1 MGDGRTFY
9 CWKVMTPATLDA
21 VTIGNAMVDV
31 IAKVPEDFLSAHD
44 LTKASM
50 MLVDAERSQYL
61 FERVGKSIM
70 TSGGSVANTAHG
82 LASLG
87 GRAGFIGK
95 IADDDLGRVFTDDL
109 QGAGVSF
116 FPAPK
121 NHGLPTG
128 RCVIVVTPDGQ
139 RTMSTYLGAGAVLH
153 PGDVSKAA
161 VQSAEWVFLEG
172 YLFDKDDAK
181 DAFRV
186 AAQYAHE
193 AGRKVAL
200 TLSDS
205 FCVQRHHAD
214 FRGLVQD
221 EVDLLFANEHEL
233 QVLYDTED
241 FSRAVGALREQ
252 CPLAVVT
259 RSKRGSAVVTP
270 DEFIEVPALPVD
282 PIIDA
287 TGAGDLFAAGFL
299 FGLSRGKTHEQC
311 AEIGT
316 ICAAEVIMHM
326 GPRPQ
331 VALSSLLHDDL
342 R

>member
-1 MGDGRTFY
+1 MKPD
-9 CWKVMTPATLDA
+9 TLHA
-21 VTIGNAMVDV
+21 VTIGNAMVDI
-31 IAKVPEDFLSAHD
+31 IASVDEGFLTEHN

-50 MLVDAERSQYL
+50 MLVDDGRSAYL
-61 FERVGKSIM
+61 RSKVAANVMS
-70 TSGGSVANTAHG
+70 SGGSVANTSHG

-95 IADDDLGRVFTDDL
+95 IADDDLGGVFSNDL
-109 QGAGVSF
+109 HQARVSF
-116 FPAPK
+116 FPASK
-121 NHGLPTG
+121 DHGLPTG

-139 RTMSTYLGAGAVLH
+139 RTMSTYLGAGAVLC
-153 PGDVSKAA
+153 PADINKAA

-172 YLFDKDDAK
+172 YLFDQDDAK
-181 DAFRV
+181 EAFRV

-214 FRGLVQD
+214 FYALVCD
-221 EVDLLFANEHEL
+221 DVDLLFANEHEL
-233 QVLYDTED
+233 AVLFGTDDFAASVQVLRDK
-241 FSRAVGALREQ
+241 

-259 RSKRGSAVVTP
+259 RSKQGSVVITA
-270 DEFIEVPALPVD
+270 DDYIEVPALPVD

-287 TGAGDLFAAGFL
+287 TGAGDMYAAGFL
-299 FGLSRGKTHEQC
+299 YGLTHEKSLEQS

-331 VALSSLLHDDL
+331 VALASLLPDDL

>member
-1 MGDGRTFY
+1 
-9 CWKVMTPATLDA
+9 
-21 VTIGNAMVDV
+21 IGNAMVDV
-31 IAKVPEDFLSAHD
+31 IAAVDERFLVAHD

-50 MLVDAERSQYL
+50 MLVDDERSRYL
-61 FERVGKSIM
+61 MSHIGESFM
-70 TSGGSVANTAHG
+70 ASGGSVANTSHG

-87 GRAGFIGK
+87 ARAGFIGK
-95 IADDDLGRVFTDDL
+95 IADDELGAVFTRDL
-109 QGAGVSF
+109 HEAGVSF

-121 NHGLPTG
+121 DHGLPTG

-139 RTMSTYLGAGAVLH
+139 RTMNTYLGAGAVLH
-153 PGDVSKAA
+153 PSDIDRAA

-181 DAFRV
+181 AAFRV
-186 AAQYAHE
+186 AARYAHE

-205 FCVQRHHAD
+205 FCVQRHHDD
-214 FRGLVQD
+214 FLALVDD

-233 QVLYDTED
+233 TTLYGTED
-241 FSRAVGALREQ
+241 FSEAVGKLRDC

-259 RSKRGSAVVTP
+259 RSKRGSAVVTA
-270 DEFIEVPALPVD
+270 DEFIEVPSLPVD
-282 PIIDA
+282 PIVDA
-287 TGAGDLFAAGFL
+287 TGAGDMYAAGFL
-299 FGLSRGKTHEQC
+299 YGITHGKSLEQS

-331 VALSSLLHDDL
+331 VTLASLLPEDL

>member
-1 MGDGRTFY
+1 M
-9 CWKVMTPATLDA
+9 KPATLHA
-21 VTIGNAMVDV
+21 VTIGNAMVDI
-31 IAKVPEDFLSAHD
+31 IASVDEEFLSKHN

-50 MLVDAERSQYL
+50 MLVDDERSAFLRSQIAPN
-61 FERVGKSIM
+61 VMS
-70 TSGGSVANTAHG
+70 SGGSVANTSHG

-95 IADDDLGRVFTDDL
+95 IADDDLGGVFSNDL
-109 QGAGVSF
+109 HEAGVSF

-121 NHGLPTG
+121 DHGLPTG

-139 RTMSTYLGAGAVLH
+139 RTMNTYLGAGAVLC
-153 PGDVSKAA
+153 PADVSKPA
-161 VQSAEWVFLEG
+161 VQSAEWVLLEG
-172 YLFDKDDAK
+172 YLYDKDDAK
-181 DAFRV
+181 EAFRV

-205 FCVQRHHAD
+205 FCVQRHHGD
-214 FRGLVQD
+214 FHALVCD
-221 EVDLLFANEHEL
+221 DVDLLFANEHEL
-233 QVLYDTED
+233 AVLFGTDDFAASVQVLRDK
-241 FSRAVGALREQ
+241 

-259 RSKRGSAVVTP
+259 RSKQGSVVITA
-270 DEFIEVPALPVD
+270 DDYIEVPALPVD

-287 TGAGDLFAAGFL
+287 TGAGDMYAAGFL
-299 FGLSRGKTHEQC
+299 YGLTHGKSLEQS

-326 GPRPQ
+326 GPRPH
-331 VALSSLLHDDL
+331 VALASLLPDDL

>member
-1 MGDGRTFY
+1 VTA
-9 CWKVMTPATLDA
+9 ATLHA

-31 IAKVPEDFLSAHD
+31 IAAVDERFLVAHD

-50 MLVDAERSQYL
+50 MLVDDERSRYL
-61 FERVGKSIM
+61 MSHIGESFM
-70 TSGGSVANTAHG
+70 ASGGSVANTSHG

-87 GRAGFIGK
+87 ARAGFIGK
-95 IADDDLGRVFTDDL
+95 IADDELGAVFTRDL
-109 QGAGVSF
+109 HEAGVSF

-121 NHGLPTG
+121 DHGLPTG

-139 RTMSTYLGAGAVLH
+139 RTMNTYLGAGAVLH
-153 PGDVSKAA
+153 PSDIDRAA

-181 DAFRV
+181 AAFRV
-186 AAQYAHE
+186 AARYAHE

-205 FCVQRHHAD
+205 FCVQRHHDD
-214 FRGLVQD
+214 FLALVDD

-233 QVLYDTED
+233 TTLYGTED
-241 FSRAVGALREQ
+241 FSEAVGKLRDC

-259 RSKRGSAVVTP
+259 RSKRGSAVVTA
-270 DEFIEVPALPVD
+270 DEFIEVPSLPVD
-282 PIIDA
+282 PIVDA
-287 TGAGDLFAAGFL
+287 TGAGDMYAAGFL
-299 FGLSRGKTHEQC
+299 YGITHGKSLEQS

-331 VALSSLLHDDL
+331 VTLASLLPEDL

>member
-1 MGDGRTFY
+1 M
-9 CWKVMTPATLDA
+9 KPATLHA
-21 VTIGNAMVDV
+21 VTIGNAMVDI
-31 IAKVPEDFLSAHD
+31 IASVDEEFLSKHN

-50 MLVDAERSQYL
+50 MLVDNERSAFLRSQIAPN
-61 FERVGKSIM
+61 VMS
-70 TSGGSVANTAHG
+70 SGGSVANTSHG

-95 IADDDLGRVFTDDL
+95 IADDDLGGVFSNDL
-109 QGAGVSF
+109 REAGVSF

-121 NHGLPTG
+121 DHGLPTG

-139 RTMSTYLGAGAVLH
+139 RTMNTYLGAGAVLC
-153 PGDVSKAA
+153 PADVSKPA
-161 VQSAEWVFLEG
+161 VQSAEWVLLEG
-172 YLFDKDDAK
+172 YLYDKDDAK
-181 DAFRV
+181 EAFRV

-205 FCVQRHHAD
+205 FCVQRHHGD
-214 FRGLVQD
+214 FHALVCD
-221 EVDLLFANEHEL
+221 DVDLLFANEHEL
-233 QVLYDTED
+233 AVLFGTDDFAASVQVLRDK
-241 FSRAVGALREQ
+241 

-259 RSKRGSAVVTP
+259 RSKQGSVVITA
-270 DEFIEVPALPVD
+270 DDYIEVPALPVD

-287 TGAGDLFAAGFL
+287 TGAGDMYAAGFL
-299 FGLSRGKTHEQC
+299 YGLTHGKSLEQS

-326 GPRPQ
+326 GPRPH
-331 VALSSLLHDDL
+331 VALASLLPDDL

>member
-1 MGDGRTFY
+1 
-9 CWKVMTPATLDA
+9 
-21 VTIGNAMVDV
+21 
-31 IAKVPEDFLSAHD
+31 
-44 LTKASM
+44 
-50 MLVDAERSQYL
+50 
-61 FERVGKSIM
+61 
-70 TSGGSVANTAHG
+70 

-95 IADDDLGRVFTDDL
+95 IADDDLGGVFSSDL
-109 QGAGVSF
+109 REAGVSF
-116 FPAPK
+116 FPASK
-121 NHGLPTG
+121 DHGLPTG

-139 RTMSTYLGAGAVLH
+139 RTMSTYLGAGAVLC
-153 PGDVSKAA
+153 PADISRDA

-172 YLFDKDDAK
+172 YLFDQDDAK
-181 DAFRV
+181 EAFRV

-214 FRGLVQD
+214 FHALVCD
-221 EVDLLFANEHEL
+221 DVDLLFANEHEL
-233 QVLYDTED
+233 AVLFGTDDFAASVQVLRDK
-241 FSRAVGALREQ
+241 

-259 RSKRGSAVVTP
+259 RSKQGSVVITA
-270 DEFIEVPALPVD
+270 DDYIEVPALPVD

-287 TGAGDLFAAGFL
+287 TGAGDMYAAGFL
-299 FGLSRGKTHEQC
+299 YGLTHGKSLEQS

-331 VALSSLLHDDL
+331 VALASLLPEDL

>member
-1 MGDGRTFY
+1 V
-9 CWKVMTPATLDA
+9 KPAQLHA
-21 VTIGNAMVDV
+21 VTIGNAMVDI
-31 IAKVPEDFLSAHD
+31 IASVTEDFLLTHN

-50 MLVDAERSQYL
+50 MLVDDDRSRHL
-61 FERVGKSIM
+61 HAHVTPNMMS
-70 TSGGSVANTAHG
+70 SGGSVANTSHG

-87 GRAGFIGK
+87 GRSGFIGK
-95 IADDDLGRVFTDDL
+95 IADDDLGRVFATDL
-109 QGAGVSF
+109 HEAGVSF

-121 NHGLPTG
+121 DHGLPTG

-139 RTMSTYLGAGAVLH
+139 RTMNTFLGAGAVLC
-153 PGDVSKAA
+153 PADISREA

-181 DAFRV
+181 EAFRV

-214 FRGLVQD
+214 FYNLVCE

-233 QVLYDTED
+233 AVLFGTDD
-241 FSRAVGALREQ
+241 FAASVRVLREK

-259 RSKRGSAVVTP
+259 RSKQGSVVVSG
-270 DEFIEVPALPVD
+270 DEYIEVPALPVD
-282 PIIDA
+282 PIVDA
-287 TGAGDLFAAGFL
+287 TGAGDMYAAGFL
-299 FGLSRGKTHEQC
+299 YGLTHGKSLEQC

-331 VALSSLLHDDL
+331 VALAQLLPEDL

>member
-1 MGDGRTFY
+1 M
-9 CWKVMTPATLDA
+9 KPATLHA
-21 VTIGNAMVDV
+21 VTIGNAMVDI
-31 IAKVPEDFLSAHD
+31 IASVDEEFLSKHN

-50 MLVDAERSQYL
+50 MLVDDERSAFLRSQIAPN
-61 FERVGKSIM
+61 VMS
-70 TSGGSVANTAHG
+70 SGGSVANTSHG

-95 IADDDLGRVFTDDL
+95 IADDDLGRVFSNDL
-109 QGAGVSF
+109 HEAGVSF

-121 NHGLPTG
+121 DHGLPTG

-139 RTMSTYLGAGAVLH
+139 RTMNTYLGAGAVLC
-153 PGDVSKAA
+153 PADVSKPA
-161 VQSAEWVFLEG
+161 VQSAEWVLLEG
-172 YLFDKDDAK
+172 YLYDKDDAK
-181 DAFRV
+181 EAFRV

-205 FCVQRHHAD
+205 FCVQRHHGD
-214 FRGLVQD
+214 FHALVCD
-221 EVDLLFANEHEL
+221 DVDLLFANEHEL
-233 QVLYDTED
+233 TVLFGTDDFAASVQVLRDK
-241 FSRAVGALREQ
+241 

-259 RSKRGSAVVTP
+259 RSKQGSVVITA
-270 DEFIEVPALPVD
+270 DDYIEVPALPVD

-287 TGAGDLFAAGFL
+287 TGAGDMYAAGFL
-299 FGLSRGKTHEQC
+299 YGLTHGKSLEQS

-331 VALSSLLHDDL
+331 VALASLLPDDL

>member
-1 MGDGRTFY
+1 M
-9 CWKVMTPATLDA
+9 KPATLHA
-21 VTIGNAMVDV
+21 VTIGNAMVDI
-31 IAKVPEDFLSAHD
+31 IASVSEDFLTEHN

-50 MLVDAERSQYL
+50 MLVDDGRSAFLRSQ
-61 FERVGKSIM
+61 VAPNVMS
-70 TSGGSVANTAHG
+70 SGGSVANTSHG

-95 IADDDLGRVFTDDL
+95 IADDDLGGVFSSDL
-109 QGAGVSF
+109 HEAGVSF

-121 NHGLPTG
+121 DHGLPTG

-139 RTMSTYLGAGAVLH
+139 RTMSTYLGAGAVLC
-153 PGDVSKAA
+153 PADINKAA
-161 VQSAEWVFLEG
+161 VQSAEWVLLEG
-172 YLFDKDDAK
+172 YLYDKDDAK
-181 DAFRV
+181 EAFRV

-205 FCVQRHHAD
+205 FCVQRHHGD
-214 FRGLVQD
+214 FHALVCD
-221 EVDLLFANEHEL
+221 DVDLLFANEHEL
-233 QVLYDTED
+233 AVLFGTDDFAASVQVLRDK
-241 FSRAVGALREQ
+241 

-259 RSKRGSAVVTP
+259 RSKQGSVVITA
-270 DEFIEVPALPVD
+270 DDYIEVPALPVD

-287 TGAGDLFAAGFL
+287 TGAGDMYAAGFL
-299 FGLSRGKTHEQC
+299 YGLTHGKSLEQS

-331 VALSSLLHDDL
+331 VALASLLPHDL
-342 R
+342 S

>member
-1 MGDGRTFY
+1 M
-9 CWKVMTPATLDA
+9 KPATLHA
-21 VTIGNAMVDV
+21 VTIGNAMVDI
-31 IAKVPEDFLSAHD
+31 IASVGEEFLSKHN

-50 MLVDAERSQYL
+50 MLVDNERSAFLRSQIAPN
-61 FERVGKSIM
+61 VMS
-70 TSGGSVANTAHG
+70 SGGSVANTSHG

-95 IADDDLGRVFTDDL
+95 IADDDLGGVFSNDL
-109 QGAGVSF
+109 REAGVSF

-121 NHGLPTG
+121 DHGLPTG

-139 RTMSTYLGAGAVLH
+139 RTMNTYLGAGAVLC
-153 PGDVSKAA
+153 PADVSKPA
-161 VQSAEWVFLEG
+161 VQSAEWVLLEG
-172 YLFDKDDAK
+172 YLYDKDDAK
-181 DAFRV
+181 EAFRV

-205 FCVQRHHAD
+205 FCVQRHHGD
-214 FRGLVQD
+214 FHALVCD
-221 EVDLLFANEHEL
+221 DVDLLFANEHEL
-233 QVLYDTED
+233 AVLFGTDDFAASVQVLRDK
-241 FSRAVGALREQ
+241 

-259 RSKRGSAVVTP
+259 RSKQGSVVITA
-270 DEFIEVPALPVD
+270 DDYIEVPALPVD

-287 TGAGDLFAAGFL
+287 TGAGDMYAAGFL
-299 FGLSRGKTHEQC
+299 YGLTHGKSLEQS

-316 ICAAEVIMHM
+316 ICAAEVVMHM

-331 VALSSLLHDDL
+331 VALALLLPDDL

>member
-1 MGDGRTFY
+1 M
-9 CWKVMTPATLDA
+9 KPATLHA
-21 VTIGNAMVDV
+21 VTIGNAMVDI
-31 IAKVPEDFLSAHD
+31 IASVDEEFLSKHN

-50 MLVDAERSQYL
+50 MLVDNERSAFLRSQIAPN
-61 FERVGKSIM
+61 VMS
-70 TSGGSVANTAHG
+70 SGGSVANTSHG

-95 IADDDLGRVFTDDL
+95 IADDDLGGVFSNDL
-109 QGAGVSF
+109 REAGVSF

-121 NHGLPTG
+121 DHGLPTG

-139 RTMSTYLGAGAVLH
+139 RTMNTYLGAGAVLC
-153 PGDVSKAA
+153 PADVSKPA
-161 VQSAEWVFLEG
+161 VQSAEWVLLEG
-172 YLFDKDDAK
+172 YLYDKDDAK
-181 DAFRV
+181 EAFRV

-205 FCVQRHHAD
+205 FCVQRHHGD
-214 FRGLVQD
+214 FHALVCD
-221 EVDLLFANEHEL
+221 DVDLLFANEHEL
-233 QVLYDTED
+233 TVLFGTDDFAASVQVLRDK
-241 FSRAVGALREQ
+241 

-259 RSKRGSAVVTP
+259 RSKQGSVVITA
-270 DEFIEVPALPVD
+270 DDYIEVPALPVD

-287 TGAGDLFAAGFL
+287 TGAGDMYAAGFL
-299 FGLSRGKTHEQC
+299 YGLTHGKSLEQS

-326 GPRPQ
+326 GPRPH
-331 VALSSLLHDDL
+331 VALASLLPDDL

>member
-1 MGDGRTFY
+1 M
-9 CWKVMTPATLDA
+9 KPATLHA
-21 VTIGNAMVDV
+21 VTIGNAMVDI
-31 IAKVPEDFLSAHD
+31 IASVDEEFLSKHN

-50 MLVDAERSQYL
+50 MLVDNERSAFLRSQIAPN
-61 FERVGKSIM
+61 VMS
-70 TSGGSVANTAHG
+70 SGGSVANTSHG

-95 IADDDLGRVFTDDL
+95 IADDDLGRVFSNDL
-109 QGAGVSF
+109 HEAGVSF

-121 NHGLPTG
+121 DHGLPTG

-139 RTMSTYLGAGAVLH
+139 RTMNTYLGAGAVLC
-153 PGDVSKAA
+153 PADVSKPA
-161 VQSAEWVFLEG
+161 VQSAEWVLLEG
-172 YLFDKDDAK
+172 YLYDKDDAK
-181 DAFRV
+181 EAFRV

-205 FCVQRHHAD
+205 FCVQRHHGD
-214 FRGLVQD
+214 FHALVCD
-221 EVDLLFANEHEL
+221 DVDLLFANEHEL
-233 QVLYDTED
+233 AVLFGTDDFAASVQVL
-241 FSRAVGALREQ
+241 REK

-259 RSKRGSAVVTP
+259 RSKQGSVVITA
-270 DEFIEVPALPVD
+270 DDYIEVPALPVD

-287 TGAGDLFAAGFL
+287 TGAGDMYAAGFL
-299 FGLSRGKTHEQC
+299 YGLTHGKSLEQS

-331 VALSSLLHDDL
+331 VALASLLPEDL

>member
-1 MGDGRTFY
+1 M
-9 CWKVMTPATLDA
+9 KPATLHA
-21 VTIGNAMVDV
+21 VTIGNAMVDI
-31 IAKVPEDFLSAHD
+31 IASVDEEFLSKHN

-50 MLVDAERSQYL
+50 MLVDNERSAFLRSQIAPN
-61 FERVGKSIM
+61 VMS
-70 TSGGSVANTAHG
+70 SGGSVANTSHG

-95 IADDDLGRVFTDDL
+95 IADDDLGGVFSNDL
-109 QGAGVSF
+109 HEAGVSF

-121 NHGLPTG
+121 DHGLPTG

-139 RTMSTYLGAGAVLH
+139 RTMNTYLGAGAVLC
-153 PGDVSKAA
+153 PADVSKPA
-161 VQSAEWVFLEG
+161 VQSAEWVLLEG
-172 YLFDKDDAK
+172 YLYDKDDAK
-181 DAFRV
+181 EAFRV

-205 FCVQRHHAD
+205 FCVQRHHGD
-214 FRGLVQD
+214 FHALVCD
-221 EVDLLFANEHEL
+221 DVDLLFANEHEL
-233 QVLYDTED
+233 AVLFGTDDFAASVQVL
-241 FSRAVGALREQ
+241 REK

-259 RSKRGSAVVTP
+259 RSKQGSVVITA
-270 DEFIEVPALPVD
+270 DDYIEVPALPVD

-287 TGAGDLFAAGFL
+287 TGAGDMYAAGFL
-299 FGLSRGKTHEQC
+299 YGLTHGKSLEQC

-331 VALSSLLHDDL
+331 VALASLLPDDL

>member
-1 MGDGRTFY
+1 M
-9 CWKVMTPATLDA
+9 KPATLHA
-21 VTIGNAMVDV
+21 VTIGNAMVDI
-31 IAKVPEDFLSAHD
+31 IASVDEEFLSKHN

-50 MLVDAERSQYL
+50 MLVDDERSAFLRSQIAPN
-61 FERVGKSIM
+61 VMS
-70 TSGGSVANTAHG
+70 SGGSVANTSHG

-95 IADDDLGRVFTDDL
+95 IADDDLGGVFSNDL
-109 QGAGVSF
+109 HEAGVSF

-121 NHGLPTG
+121 DHGLPTG

-139 RTMSTYLGAGAVLH
+139 RTMNTYLGAGAVLC
-153 PGDVSKAA
+153 PADVSKPA
-161 VQSAEWVFLEG
+161 VQSAEWVLLEG
-172 YLFDKDDAK
+172 YLYDKDDAK
-181 DAFRV
+181 EAFRV

-205 FCVQRHHAD
+205 FCVQRHHGD
-214 FRGLVQD
+214 FHALVCD
-221 EVDLLFANEHEL
+221 DVDLLFANEHEL
-233 QVLYDTED
+233 AVLFGTDDFAASVQVLRDK
-241 FSRAVGALREQ
+241 

-259 RSKRGSAVVTP
+259 RSKQGSVVITA
-270 DEFIEVPALPVD
+270 DDYIEVPALPVD

-287 TGAGDLFAAGFL
+287 TGAGDMYAAGFL
-299 FGLSRGKTHEQC
+299 YGLTHGKSLEQS

-331 VALSSLLHDDL
+331 VALASVLPDDL
-342 R
+342 S

>member
-1 MGDGRTFY
+1 MKPD
-9 CWKVMTPATLDA
+9 TLHV
-21 VTIGNAMVDV
+21 VTIGNAMVDI
-31 IAKVPEDFLSAHD
+31 IALVDEGFLTVHN

-50 MLVDAERSQYL
+50 MLVDDARSAFLRSQ
-61 FERVGKSIM
+61 VAPNVMS
-70 TSGGSVANTAHG
+70 SGGSVANTSHG

-95 IADDDLGRVFTDDL
+95 IADDDLGGVFSSDL
-109 QGAGVSF
+109 HEAGVSF
-116 FPAPK
+116 FPADK
-121 NHGLPTG
+121 DHGLPTG

-139 RTMSTYLGAGAVLH
+139 RTMSTYLGAGAVLC
-153 PGDVSKAA
+153 PADIDKTA
-161 VQSAEWVFLEG
+161 VQSAEWVLLEG
-172 YLFDKDDAK
+172 YLFDQDDAK
-181 DAFRV
+181 EAFRV

-205 FCVQRHHAD
+205 FCVQRHHGD
-214 FRGLVQD
+214 FHALVCD
-221 EVDLLFANEHEL
+221 DVDLLFANEHEL
-233 QVLYDTED
+233 AVLFGTDDFAASVQVLRDK
-241 FSRAVGALREQ
+241 

-259 RSKRGSAVVTP
+259 RSKQGSVVITA
-270 DEFIEVPALPVD
+270 DDYIEVPALPVD

-287 TGAGDLFAAGFL
+287 TGAGDMYAAGFL
-299 FGLSRGKTHEQC
+299 YGLTHGKTLEQS

-326 GPRPQ
+326 GPRPH
-331 VALSSLLHDDL
+331 VALASLLPDDL

>member
-1 MGDGRTFY
+1 M
-9 CWKVMTPATLDA
+9 KPATLHA
-21 VTIGNAMVDV
+21 VTIGNAMVDI
-31 IAKVPEDFLSAHD
+31 IASVDEEFLSKHN

-50 MLVDAERSQYL
+50 MLVDDERSAFLRSQIAPN
-61 FERVGKSIM
+61 VMS
-70 TSGGSVANTAHG
+70 SGGSVANTSHG

-95 IADDDLGRVFTDDL
+95 IADDDLGRVFSNDL
-109 QGAGVSF
+109 HEAGVSF

-121 NHGLPTG
+121 DHGLPTG

-139 RTMSTYLGAGAVLH
+139 RTMNTYLGAGAVLC
-153 PGDVSKAA
+153 PADVSKPA
-161 VQSAEWVFLEG
+161 VQSAEWVLLEG
-172 YLFDKDDAK
+172 YLYDKDDAK
-181 DAFRV
+181 EAFRV

-205 FCVQRHHAD
+205 FCVQRHHGD
-214 FRGLVQD
+214 FHALVCD
-221 EVDLLFANEHEL
+221 DVDLLFANEHEL
-233 QVLYDTED
+233 TVLFGTDDFAASVQVLRDK
-241 FSRAVGALREQ
+241 

-259 RSKRGSAVVTP
+259 RSKQGSVVITA
-270 DEFIEVPALPVD
+270 DDYIEVPALPVD

-287 TGAGDLFAAGFL
+287 TGAGDMYAAGFL
-299 FGLSRGKTHEQC
+299 YGLTHGKSLEQS

-331 VALSSLLHDDL
+331 VALASLLPEDL

>member
-1 MGDGRTFY
+1 
-9 CWKVMTPATLDA
+9 
-21 VTIGNAMVDV
+21 VTIGNAMVDI
-31 IAKVPEDFLSAHD
+31 IAGVDEAFLASHD

-50 MLVDAERSQYL
+50 MLVSDERSRFLRAQ
-61 FERVGKSIM
+61 VGDSIM
-70 TSGGSVANTAHG
+70 ASGGSVANTSHG

-95 IADDDLGRVFTDDL
+95 IADDDLGDAFSRDL
-109 QGAGVSF
+109 FDAGVSF

-121 NHGLPTG
+121 DHGLPTG

-139 RTMSTYLGAGAVLH
+139 RTMNTYLGAGAVLCAA
-153 PGDVSKAA
+153 DVSKEA

-181 DAFRV
+181 EAFRV

-214 FRGLVQD
+214 FAALVRD

-233 QVLYDTED
+233 AVLFGTED
-241 FSRAVGALREQ
+241 FSQAVGALREC
-252 CPLAVVT
+252 CPLAAVT
-259 RSKRGSAVVTP
+259 RSKRGSAVITP
-270 DEFIEVPALPVD
+270 DDCIEVPALPVD
-282 PIIDA
+282 PIVDA
-287 TGAGDLFAAGFL
+287 TGAGDMFAAGFL
-299 FGLSRGKTHEQC
+299 YGLTHDKSYEQC

-331 VALSSLLHDDL
+331 VPLRSLLPDDL

>member
-1 MGDGRTFY
+1 MKQD
-9 CWKVMTPATLDA
+9 TLHA
-21 VTIGNAMVDV
+21 VTIGNAMVDI
-31 IAKVPEDFLSAHD
+31 IASADEGFLTEHN

-50 MLVDAERSQYL
+50 MLVDDARSAYL
-61 FERVGKSIM
+61 RSKVAPNVMS
-70 TSGGSVANTAHG
+70 SGGSVANTSHG

-95 IADDDLGRVFTDDL
+95 IADDDLGGVFSNDL
-109 QGAGVSF
+109 HQAGVSF
-116 FPAPK
+116 FPASK
-121 NHGLPTG
+121 DHGLPTG

-139 RTMSTYLGAGAVLH
+139 RTMSTYLGAGAVLC
-153 PGDVSKAA
+153 PADINKAA

-172 YLFDKDDAK
+172 YLFDQDDAK
-181 DAFRV
+181 EAFRV

-214 FRGLVQD
+214 FHALVCD
-221 EVDLLFANEHEL
+221 DVDLLFANEHEL
-233 QVLYDTED
+233 AVLFGTDDFAASVQVLRDK
-241 FSRAVGALREQ
+241 

-259 RSKRGSAVVTP
+259 RSKKGSVVITA
-270 DEFIEVPALPVD
+270 DDYIEVPALPVD

-287 TGAGDLFAAGFL
+287 TGAGDMYAAGFL
-299 FGLSRGKTHEQC
+299 YGLTHEKSLEQS

-331 VALSSLLHDDL
+331 VALASLLPDDL

>member
-1 MGDGRTFY
+1 M
-9 CWKVMTPATLDA
+9 KPALLDA
-21 VTIGNAMVDV
+21 VTIGNAMVDI
-31 IAKVPEDFLSAHD
+31 IASVTEDFLVTHD

-50 MLVDAERSQYL
+50 MLVDDDRSRL
-61 FERVGKSIM
+61 LRAHISPNM
-70 TSGGSVANTAHG
+70 MSSGGSVANTSHG

-95 IADDDLGRVFTDDL
+95 IADDDLGRVFATDL
-109 QGAGVSF
+109 HEAGVSF

-121 NHGLPTG
+121 DHGLPTG

-139 RTMSTYLGAGAVLH
+139 RTMNTFLGAGAVLC
-153 PGDVSKAA
+153 PADISRDA
-161 VQSAEWVFLEG
+161 VHSAEWVFLEG

-181 DAFRV
+181 EAFHV

-205 FCVQRHHAD
+205 FCVQRHHDD
-214 FRGLVQD
+214 FFNLVCD

-233 QVLYDTED
+233 AVLFDTDD
-241 FSRAVGALREQ
+241 FAASVRVLRDK

-259 RSKRGSAVVTP
+259 RSKQGSVVVSG
-270 DEFIEVPALPVD
+270 DEYIEVPALPVD
-282 PIIDA
+282 PIVDA
-287 TGAGDLFAAGFL
+287 TGAGDMYAAGFL
-299 FGLSRGKTHEQC
+299 YGLTHGKSLEQC

-331 VALSSLLHDDL
+331 VALAQLLPEDL

>member
-1 MGDGRTFY
+1 M
-9 CWKVMTPATLDA
+9 KPAQLHA
-21 VTIGNAMVDV
+21 VTIGNAMVDI
-31 IAKVPEDFLSAHD
+31 IASVTEDFLLTHN

-50 MLVDAERSQYL
+50 MLVDDDRSRHL
-61 FERVGKSIM
+61 HAHVTPNMMS
-70 TSGGSVANTAHG
+70 SGGSVANTSHG

-87 GRAGFIGK
+87 GRSGFIGK
-95 IADDDLGRVFTDDL
+95 IAEDDLGRVFATDL
-109 QGAGVSF
+109 HEAGVSF

-121 NHGLPTG
+121 DHGLPTG

-139 RTMSTYLGAGAVLH
+139 RTMNTFLGAGAVLC
-153 PGDVSKAA
+153 PADISREA

-181 DAFRV
+181 EAFRV

-205 FCVQRHHAD
+205 FCVQRHHDD
-214 FRGLVQD
+214 FYNLVCE

-233 QVLYDTED
+233 AVLFGTDD
-241 FSRAVGALREQ
+241 FAASVRVLREK

-259 RSKRGSAVVTP
+259 RSKQGSVVVSG
-270 DEFIEVPALPVD
+270 DEYIEVPALPVD
-282 PIIDA
+282 PIVDA
-287 TGAGDLFAAGFL
+287 TGAGDMYAAGFL
-299 FGLSRGKTHEQC
+299 YGLTHGKSLEQC

-331 VALSSLLHDDL
+331 VALAQLLPEDL

>member
-1 MGDGRTFY
+1 MKPD
-9 CWKVMTPATLDA
+9 TLHA
-21 VTIGNAMVDV
+21 VTIGNAMVDI
-31 IAKVPEDFLSAHD
+31 IASVAEDFLAEHN

-50 MLVDAERSQYL
+50 MLVDDARSAYL
-61 FERVGKSIM
+61 RSKVAPNVMS
-70 TSGGSVANTAHG
+70 SGGSVANTSHG

-95 IADDDLGRVFTDDL
+95 IADDDLGGVFSSDL
-109 QGAGVSF
+109 REAGVSF
-116 FPAPK
+116 FPASK
-121 NHGLPTG
+121 DHGLPTG

-139 RTMSTYLGAGAVLH
+139 RTMSTYLGAGAVLC
-153 PGDVSKAA
+153 PADINKAA

-172 YLFDKDDAK
+172 YLFDQDDAK
-181 DAFRV
+181 EAFRV

-214 FRGLVQD
+214 FHALVCD
-221 EVDLLFANEHEL
+221 DVDLLFANEHEL
-233 QVLYDTED
+233 AVLFGTDDFAASVQVLRDK
-241 FSRAVGALREQ
+241 

-259 RSKRGSAVVTP
+259 RSKKGSVVITA
-270 DEFIEVPALPVD
+270 DDYIEVPALPVD

-287 TGAGDLFAAGFL
+287 TGAGDMYAAGFL
-299 FGLSRGKTHEQC
+299 YGLTHEKSLEQS

-331 VALSSLLHDDL
+331 VALASLLPDDL

>member
-1 MGDGRTFY
+1 MKPD
-9 CWKVMTPATLDA
+9 TLHA
-21 VTIGNAMVDV
+21 VTIGNAMVDI
-31 IAKVPEDFLSAHD
+31 IASVDEGFLTEHN

-50 MLVDAERSQYL
+50 MLVDDGRSAYL
-61 FERVGKSIM
+61 RSKVAANVMS
-70 TSGGSVANTAHG
+70 SGGSVANTSHG

-95 IADDDLGRVFTDDL
+95 IADDDLGGVFSNDL
-109 QGAGVSF
+109 HQAGVSF
-116 FPAPK
+116 FPASK
-121 NHGLPTG
+121 DHGLPTG

-139 RTMSTYLGAGAVLH
+139 RTMSTYLGAGAVLC
-153 PGDVSKAA
+153 PADINKAA

-172 YLFDKDDAK
+172 YLFDQDDAK
-181 DAFRV
+181 EAFRV

-214 FRGLVQD
+214 FYALVCD
-221 EVDLLFANEHEL
+221 DVDLLFANEHEL
-233 QVLYDTED
+233 AVLFGTDDFAASVQVLRDK
-241 FSRAVGALREQ
+241 

-259 RSKRGSAVVTP
+259 RSKKGSVVITA
-270 DEFIEVPALPVD
+270 DDYIEVPALPVD

-287 TGAGDLFAAGFL
+287 TGAGDMYAAGFL
-299 FGLSRGKTHEQC
+299 YGLTHEKSLEQS

-331 VALSSLLHDDL
+331 VALASLLPDDL

>member
-1 MGDGRTFY
+1 M
-9 CWKVMTPATLDA
+9 KPATLHA
-21 VTIGNAMVDV
+21 VTIGNAMVDI
-31 IAKVPEDFLSAHD
+31 IASVDEEFLSKHN

-50 MLVDAERSQYL
+50 MLVDDERSAFLRSQIAPN
-61 FERVGKSIM
+61 VMS
-70 TSGGSVANTAHG
+70 SGGSVANTSHG

-95 IADDDLGRVFTDDL
+95 IADDDLGGVFSNDL
-109 QGAGVSF
+109 HEAGVSF

-121 NHGLPTG
+121 DHGLPTG

-139 RTMSTYLGAGAVLH
+139 RTMNTYLGAGAVLC
-153 PGDVSKAA
+153 PADVSKPA
-161 VQSAEWVFLEG
+161 VQSAEWVLLEG
-172 YLFDKDDAK
+172 YLYDKDDAK
-181 DAFRV
+181 EAFRV

-205 FCVQRHHAD
+205 FCVQRHHGD
-214 FRGLVQD
+214 FHALVCD
-221 EVDLLFANEHEL
+221 DVDLLFANEHEL
-233 QVLYDTED
+233 AVLFGTDDFAASVQVLRDK
-241 FSRAVGALREQ
+241 

-259 RSKRGSAVVTP
+259 RSKQGSVVITA
-270 DEFIEVPALPVD
+270 DDYIEVPALPVD

-287 TGAGDLFAAGFL
+287 TGAGDMYAAGFL
-299 FGLSRGKTHEQC
+299 YGLTHGKSLEQS

-331 VALSSLLHDDL
+331 VALASLLPDDL
-342 R
+342 S

>member
-1 MGDGRTFY
+1 M
-9 CWKVMTPATLDA
+9 KPATLDA

-31 IAKVPEDFLSAHD
+31 ITSVAEDFLVKHN

-50 MLVDAERSQYL
+50 MLVDDTRSQYL
-61 FERVGKSIM
+61 MSQIGDSFM
-70 TSGGSVANTAHG
+70 ASGGSVANTSHG

-95 IADDDLGRVFTDDL
+95 IANDDLGVVFTRDL
-109 QGAGVSF
+109 DEAGVSF

-121 NHGLPTG
+121 DHGLPTG

-139 RTMSTYLGAGAVLH
+139 RTMNTYLGAGAVLQ
-153 PGDVSKAA
+153 PNDIDAAA

-172 YLFDKDDAK
+172 YLYDKDDAK
-181 DAFRV
+181 EAFRT
-186 AAQYAHE
+186 AARYAHE

-205 FCVQRHHAD
+205 FCVQRHHSD
-214 FRGLVQD
+214 FLALVSD

-233 QVLYDTED
+233 ATLYATED
-241 FSRAVGALREQ
+241 FSHAVAQLRDN

-259 RSKRGSAVVTP
+259 RSRRGSAVVTP
-270 DEFIEVPALPVD
+270 DEFIEVPSLPVD
-282 PIIDA
+282 PIVDA
-287 TGAGDLFAAGFL
+287 TGAGDMYAAGFL
-299 FGLSRGKTHEQC
+299 YGITHGKSLEQS
-311 AEIGT
+311 AEIAT

-326 GPRPQ
+326 GPRPH
-331 VALSSLLHDDL
+331 VRLASLLADDL

>member
-1 MGDGRTFY
+1 
-9 CWKVMTPATLDA
+9 
-21 VTIGNAMVDV
+21 MVDV
-31 IAKVPEDFLSAHD
+31 IATVSEDFLTEHD

-50 MLVDAERSQYL
+50 MLVTDERSKYL
-61 FERVGKSIM
+61 MSHISTRFM
-70 TSGGSVANTAHG
+70 ASGGSVANTSHG

-95 IADDDLGRVFTDDL
+95 IADDELGTVFSRDLDE
-109 QGAGVSF
+109 AGVKF

-121 NHGLPTG
+121 DHGLPTG

-139 RTMSTYLGAGAVLH
+139 RTMNTYLGAGAVLH
-153 PGDVSKAA
+153 PGDVSREA
-161 VQSAEWVFLEG
+161 VQTAEWVFLEG

-181 DAFRV
+181 EAFRV
-186 AAQYAHE
+186 AAHYAHA

-214 FRGLVQD
+214 FVALVND

-233 QVLYDTED
+233 TTLYGTDD
-241 FSRAVGALREQ
+241 FSVAVDKLREC

-259 RSKRGSAVVTP
+259 RSRRGSAVVTP

-282 PIIDA
+282 PIVDA
-287 TGAGDLFAAGFL
+287 TGAGDMYAAGFL
-299 FGLSRGKTHEQC
+299 YGITHGKTLEQS

-331 VALSSLLHDDL
+331 VPLASLLPDDV

>member
-1 MGDGRTFY
+1 M
-9 CWKVMTPATLDA
+9 KPATLHA
-21 VTIGNAMVDV
+21 VTIGNAMVDI
-31 IAKVPEDFLSAHD
+31 IASVDEEFLSKHN

-50 MLVDAERSQYL
+50 MLVDNERSAFLRSQIAPN
-61 FERVGKSIM
+61 VMS
-70 TSGGSVANTAHG
+70 SGGSVANTSHG

-95 IADDDLGRVFTDDL
+95 IADDDLGGVFSNDL
-109 QGAGVSF
+109 REAGVSF

-121 NHGLPTG
+121 DHGLPTG

-139 RTMSTYLGAGAVLH
+139 RTMNTYLGAGAVLC
-153 PGDVSKAA
+153 PADVSKPA
-161 VQSAEWVFLEG
+161 VQSAEWVLLEG
-172 YLFDKDDAK
+172 YLYDKDDAK
-181 DAFRV
+181 EAFRV

-205 FCVQRHHAD
+205 FCVQRHHGD
-214 FRGLVQD
+214 FHALVCD
-221 EVDLLFANEHEL
+221 DVDLLFANEHEL
-233 QVLYDTED
+233 AVLFGTDDFAASVQVLRDK
-241 FSRAVGALREQ
+241 

-259 RSKRGSAVVTP
+259 RSKQGSVVITA
-270 DEFIEVPALPVD
+270 DDYIEVPALPVD

-287 TGAGDLFAAGFL
+287 TGAGDMYAAGFL
-299 FGLSRGKTHEQC
+299 YGLTHGKSLEQS

-331 VALSSLLHDDL
+331 VALALLLPHDL
-342 R
+342 S

>member
-1 MGDGRTFY
+1 M
-9 CWKVMTPATLDA
+9 KPATLHA
-21 VTIGNAMVDV
+21 VTIGNAMVDI
-31 IAKVPEDFLSAHD
+31 IASVDEEFLSKHN

-50 MLVDAERSQYL
+50 MLVDNERSAFLRSQIAPN
-61 FERVGKSIM
+61 VMS
-70 TSGGSVANTAHG
+70 SGGSVANTSHG

-95 IADDDLGRVFTDDL
+95 IADDDLGGVFSSDL
-109 QGAGVSF
+109 HEAGVSF

-121 NHGLPTG
+121 DHGLPTG

-139 RTMSTYLGAGAVLH
+139 RTMNTYLGAGAVWC
-153 PGDVSKAA
+153 PADVSKPA
-161 VQSAEWVFLEG
+161 VQSAEWVLLEG
-172 YLFDKDDAK
+172 YLYDKDDAK
-181 DAFRV
+181 EAFRV

-205 FCVQRHHAD
+205 FCVQRHHGD
-214 FRGLVQD
+214 FHALVCD
-221 EVDLLFANEHEL
+221 DVDLLFANEHEL
-233 QVLYDTED
+233 AVLFGTDDFAASVQVLRDK
-241 FSRAVGALREQ
+241 

-259 RSKRGSAVVTP
+259 RSKQGSVVITA
-270 DEFIEVPALPVD
+270 DDYIEVPALPVD

-287 TGAGDLFAAGFL
+287 TGAGDMYAAGFL
-299 FGLSRGKTHEQC
+299 YGLTHGKSLEQS

-331 VALSSLLHDDL
+331 VALASLLPDDL

>member
-1 MGDGRTFY
+1 M
-9 CWKVMTPATLDA
+9 KPATLDA
-21 VTIGNAMVDV
+21 VTIGNAMVDIISTV
-31 IAKVPEDFLSAHD
+31 DDHFLVQHN

-50 MLVDAERSQYL
+50 MLVDDERSKYL
-61 FERVGKSIM
+61 LSQINHSIM
-70 TSGGSVANTAHG
+70 ASGGSVANTSHG

-95 IADDDLGRVFTDDL
+95 IADDDLGQVFTRDMA
-109 QGAGVSF
+109 GAGVAF

-121 NHGLPTG
+121 DHGLPTG
-128 RCVIVVTPDGQ
+128 RCVIVVTHDGQ
-139 RTMSTYLGAGAVLH
+139 RTMNTYLGAGAVLH
-153 PGDVSKAA
+153 PGDINREA

-172 YLFDKDDAK
+172 YLYDKDDAK
-181 DAFRV
+181 EAFRV
-186 AAQYAHE
+186 AAQYAHD
-193 AGRKVAL
+193 ANRKVAL

-214 FRGLVQD
+214 FSALVRD

-233 QVLYDTED
+233 EVLYGTSD
-241 FSRAVGALREQ
+241 FAASVRRLRDE

-259 RSKRGSAVVTP
+259 RSKQGSVVVTA
-270 DEFIEVPALPVD
+270 DDYIEVPALPVD
-282 PIIDA
+282 PIVDA
-287 TGAGDLFAAGFL
+287 TGAGDMYAAGFL
-299 FGLSRGKTHEQC
+299 YGITHGKSLEES
-311 AEIGT
+311 AEIAT

-331 VALSSLLHDDL
+331 VALSSLLHDGL

>member
-1 MGDGRTFY
+1 MSR
-9 CWKVMTPATLDA
+9 ATLDA

-31 IAKVPEDFLSAHD
+31 IATVSEDFLTEHD

-50 MLVDAERSQYL
+50 MLVTDERSKYL
-61 FERVGKSIM
+61 MSHISTRFM
-70 TSGGSVANTAHG
+70 ASGGSVANTSHG

-95 IADDDLGRVFTDDL
+95 IADDDLGTVFSRDL
-109 QGAGVSF
+109 DEAGVKF

-121 NHGLPTG
+121 DHGLPTG

-139 RTMSTYLGAGAVLH
+139 RTMNTYLGAGAVLH
-153 PGDVSKAA
+153 PGDVSQEA

-181 DAFRV
+181 EAFRV
-186 AAQYAHE
+186 AAQYAHD

-214 FRGLVQD
+214 FLHLVD
-221 EVDLLFANEHEL
+221 EQVDLLFANEHEL
-233 QVLYDTED
+233 LTLYGTED
-241 FSRAVGALREQ
+241 FNAAVRQLRQ
-252 CPLAVVT
+252 SCPLAVVT
-259 RSKRGSAVVTP
+259 RSKKGSAVVTP

-287 TGAGDLFAAGFL
+287 TGAGDMYAAGFL
-299 FGLSRGKTHEQC
+299 YGVTHGKTLEQS
-311 AEIGT
+311 AEIAT

-331 VALSSLLHDDL
+331 VSLASLLSEDL

>member
-1 MGDGRTFY
+1 
-9 CWKVMTPATLDA
+9 
-21 VTIGNAMVDV
+21 
-31 IAKVPEDFLSAHD
+31 
-44 LTKASM
+44 
-50 MLVDAERSQYL
+50 
-61 FERVGKSIM
+61 
-70 TSGGSVANTAHG
+70 TSHG

-87 GRAGFIGK
+87 ARAGFIGK
-95 IADDDLGRVFTDDL
+95 IADDELGAVFTRDL
-109 QGAGVSF
+109 HEAGVSF

-121 NHGLPTG
+121 DHGLPTG

-139 RTMSTYLGAGAVLH
+139 RTMNTYLGAGAVLH
-153 PGDVSKAA
+153 PSDIDRAA

-181 DAFRV
+181 AAFRV
-186 AAQYAHE
+186 AARYAHE

-205 FCVQRHHAD
+205 FCVQRHHDD
-214 FRGLVQD
+214 FLALVDD

-233 QVLYDTED
+233 TTLYGTED
-241 FSRAVGALREQ
+241 FSEAVGKLRDC

-259 RSKRGSAVVTP
+259 RSKRGSAVVTA
-270 DEFIEVPALPVD
+270 DEFIEVPSLPVD
-282 PIIDA
+282 PIVDA
-287 TGAGDLFAAGFL
+287 TGAGDMYAAGFL
-299 FGLSRGKTHEQC
+299 YGITHGKSLEQS

-331 VALSSLLHDDL
+331 VTLASLLPEDL

>member
-1 MGDGRTFY
+1 M
-9 CWKVMTPATLDA
+9 KPAPLDA
-21 VTIGNAMVDV
+21 VTIGNAMVDI
-31 IAKVPEDFLSAHD
+31 IASVSEEFLVTHE

-50 MLVDAERSQYL
+50 MLVDDNRSKL
-61 FERVGKSIM
+61 LHAHISPNM
-70 TSGGSVANTAHG
+70 MSSGGSVANTSHG

-95 IADDDLGRVFTDDL
+95 IADDELGRVFATDL
-109 QGAGVSF
+109 HEAGVSF

-121 NHGLPTG
+121 DHGLPTG

-139 RTMSTYLGAGAVLH
+139 RTMNTFLGAGAVLC
-153 PGDVSKAA
+153 PADISRDA
-161 VQSAEWVFLEG
+161 VHSAEWVFLEG

-181 DAFRV
+181 EAFHV

-205 FCVQRHHAD
+205 FCVQRHHDD
-214 FRGLVQD
+214 FYDLVCD

-233 QVLYDTED
+233 AVLFDTND
-241 FSRAVGALREQ
+241 FAASVRALREK

-259 RSKRGSAVVTP
+259 RSKQGSVVVAG
-270 DEFIEVPALPVD
+270 DEYIEVPALPVD
-282 PIIDA
+282 PIVDA
-287 TGAGDLFAAGFL
+287 TGAGDMYAAGFL
-299 FGLSRGKTHEQC
+299 YGLTHGKSLEQC

-331 VALSSLLHDDL
+331 VALAQLLPEDL

>member
-1 MGDGRTFY
+1 MKPD
-9 CWKVMTPATLDA
+9 TLHA
-21 VTIGNAMVDV
+21 VTIGNAMVDI
-31 IAKVPEDFLSAHD
+31 IASVDEGFLTEHN

-50 MLVDAERSQYL
+50 MLVDDGRSAYL
-61 FERVGKSIM
+61 RSKVAANVMS
-70 TSGGSVANTAHG
+70 SGGSVANTSHG

-95 IADDDLGRVFTDDL
+95 IADDDLGGVFSNDL
-109 QGAGVSF
+109 HQAGVSF
-116 FPAPK
+116 FPASK
-121 NHGLPTG
+121 DHGLPTG

-139 RTMSTYLGAGAVLH
+139 RTMSTYLGAGAVLC
-153 PGDVSKAA
+153 PADINKAA

-172 YLFDKDDAK
+172 YLFDQDDAK
-181 DAFRV
+181 EAFRV

-214 FRGLVQD
+214 FYALVCD
-221 EVDLLFANEHEL
+221 DVDLLFANEHEL
-233 QVLYDTED
+233 AVLFGTDDFAASVQVLRDK
-241 FSRAVGALREQ
+241 

-259 RSKRGSAVVTP
+259 RSKQGSVVITA
-270 DEFIEVPALPVD
+270 DDYIEVPALPVD

-287 TGAGDLFAAGFL
+287 TGAGDMYAAGFL
-299 FGLSRGKTHEQC
+299 YGLTHDKSLEQS

-331 VALSSLLHDDL
+331 VALASLLPDDL

>member
-1 MGDGRTFY
+1 M
-9 CWKVMTPATLDA
+9 
-21 VTIGNAMVDV
+21 TIGNAMVDI
-31 IAKVPEDFLSAHD
+31 IAGVDEAFLATHD

-50 MLVDAERSQYL
+50 MLVSDERSRFLRAQ
-61 FERVGKSIM
+61 VGDSIM
-70 TSGGSVANTAHG
+70 ASGGSVANTSHG

-95 IADDDLGRVFTDDL
+95 IADDDLGDAFSRDL
-109 QGAGVSF
+109 FDAGVSF

-121 NHGLPTG
+121 DHGLPTG

-139 RTMSTYLGAGAVLH
+139 RTMNTYLGAGAVLCAD
-153 PGDVSKAA
+153 DVSKEA

-181 DAFRV
+181 EAFRV

-214 FRGLVQD
+214 FAALVRD

-233 QVLYDTED
+233 AVLFGTED
-241 FSRAVGALREQ
+241 FSQAVGALREC
-252 CPLAVVT
+252 CPLAAVT
-259 RSKRGSAVVTP
+259 RSKRGSAVITP
-270 DEFIEVPALPVD
+270 DDFIEVPALPVD
-282 PIIDA
+282 PIVDA
-287 TGAGDLFAAGFL
+287 TGAGDMFAAGFL
-299 FGLSRGKTHEQC
+299 YGLTHDKSYEQC

-331 VALSSLLHDDL
+331 VPLRSLLPDDL

>member
-1 MGDGRTFY
+1 
-9 CWKVMTPATLDA
+9 
-21 VTIGNAMVDV
+21 MVDI
-31 IAKVPEDFLSAHD
+31 IASVTEDFLLTHN

-50 MLVDAERSQYL
+50 MLVDDDRSRHL
-61 FERVGKSIM
+61 HAHVTPNMMS
-70 TSGGSVANTAHG
+70 SGGSVANTSHG

-87 GRAGFIGK
+87 GRSGFIGK
-95 IADDDLGRVFTDDL
+95 IADDDLGRVFATDL
-109 QGAGVSF
+109 HEAGVSF

-121 NHGLPTG
+121 DHGLPTG

-139 RTMSTYLGAGAVLH
+139 RTMNTFLGAGAVLC
-153 PGDVSKAA
+153 PADISREA

-181 DAFRV
+181 EAFRV

-214 FRGLVQD
+214 FYNLVCE

-233 QVLYDTED
+233 AVLFGTDD
-241 FSRAVGALREQ
+241 FAASVRVLREK

-259 RSKRGSAVVTP
+259 RSKQGSVVVSG
-270 DEFIEVPALPVD
+270 DEYIEVPALPVD
-282 PIIDA
+282 PIVDA
-287 TGAGDLFAAGFL
+287 TGAGDMYAAGFL
-299 FGLSRGKTHEQC
+299 YGLTHGKSLEQC

-331 VALSSLLHDDL
+331 VALAQLLPEDL

>member
-1 MGDGRTFY
+1 M
-9 CWKVMTPATLDA
+9 KPATLHA
-21 VTIGNAMVDV
+21 VTIGNAMVDI
-31 IAKVPEDFLSAHD
+31 IASVDEEFLSKHN

-50 MLVDAERSQYL
+50 MLVDDERSAFLRSQIAPN
-61 FERVGKSIM
+61 VMS
-70 TSGGSVANTAHG
+70 SGGSVANTSHG

-95 IADDDLGRVFTDDL
+95 IADDDLGGVFSNDL
-109 QGAGVSF
+109 REAGVSF

-121 NHGLPTG
+121 DHGLPTG

-139 RTMSTYLGAGAVLH
+139 RTMNTYLGAGAVLC
-153 PGDVSKAA
+153 PADVSKPA
-161 VQSAEWVFLEG
+161 VQSAEWVLLEG
-172 YLFDKDDAK
+172 YLYDKDDAK
-181 DAFRV
+181 EAFRV

-205 FCVQRHHAD
+205 FCVQRHHGD
-214 FRGLVQD
+214 FHALVCD
-221 EVDLLFANEHEL
+221 DVDLLFANEHEL
-233 QVLYDTED
+233 AVLFGTDDFAASVQVLRDK
-241 FSRAVGALREQ
+241 

-259 RSKRGSAVVTP
+259 RSKQGSVVITA
-270 DEFIEVPALPVD
+270 DDYIEVPALPVD

-287 TGAGDLFAAGFL
+287 TGAGDMYAAGFL
-299 FGLSRGKTHEQC
+299 YGLTHGKSLEQS

-331 VALSSLLHDDL
+331 VALASLLPDDL